1 MGDMNT
7 DWHDAHVLGMKAPME
22 ERVRWHLQHA
32 AKCACRPIPTD
43 VQDAIDAQAH
53 QGASA

>member
-1 MGDMNT
+1 MNT
-7 DWHDAHVLGMKAPME
+7 DWHDAHVLGMKAPIE